1 MNLEQAQKIRQELL
15 YLEGIIA
22 RETTEYIWKVL
33 VGPQD
38 RQKLERFR
46 KSFDPALPFDPLGMI
61 RPYLKDELSVYF
73 FLKKEGHIICRRY
86 EEFLSANHIQAG
98 EKKLP
103 ASGSHPEAGKLIFT
117 IRENSTG

>member
-33 VGPQD
+33 IGPQD

-46 KSFDPALPFDPLGMI
+46 KSFDPALAFDPLDI
-61 RPYLKDELSVYF
+61 IAPYLNDELSVYF
-73 FLKKEGHIICRRY
+73 FLKKEGLIICRRY
-86 EEFLSANHIQAG
+86 EEFLSANHMQIRKNSGHAG
-98 EKKLP
+98 AGKNEYDLP
-103 ASGSHPEAGKLIFT
+103 AHSNMKYLQ
-117 IRENSTG
+117 